1 MIASL
6 LHEIEPNLIAG
17 VLCVIL
23 VAIPAALWRWLKKH
37 VAEPLTE
44 VPVIRATQL
53 QTSADVKAMRAD
65 ITALQEQMVPNHGSS
80 LRDSNDRTEVLVRAL
95 ADRIGVDAEALVNHQ
110 NPPDKG
116 VTER

>member
-1 MIASL
+1 MIASSL
-6 LHEIEPNLIAG
+6 LHDVEPNLIAG
-17 VLCVIL
+17 ILCVIL
-23 VAIPAALWRWLKKH
+23 VAIPGALYRWLKKH

-44 VPVIRATQL
+44 VPIIRATQL
-53 QTSADVKAMRAD
+53 KTSADVSAMRAD

-95 ADRIGVDAEALVNHQ
+95 AEQAGVDAEAIVNHQ

-116 VTER
+116 VH